1 MARKFTGKGKRD
13 DYWSLAALKG
23 RGWSESLVR
32 KLLGDPDENACNPHF
47 ICAAPQRLY
56 LRTRVKKVEASAAF
70 KAEIAKVRKRRRK
83 AKRVSKER
91 RRKFLEEVSTN
102 IKFKVP
108 VLEEAELIRRACD
121 HYNASD
127 SEFLASPKSSQ
138 EFLDRICVN
147 YLRHCL
153 TDYDEQLD
161 KLRGQVGVDE
171 ARLIVQEAV
180 YYAIWE
186 SYPHL
191 TEECDRQLKRR
202 WEALRDK
209 I

>member
-13 DYWSLAALKG
+13 DYWSLAALKE
-23 RGWSESLVR
+23 RGWTESLVR
-32 KLLGDPDENACNPHF
+32 KLLGDPDEKACNPHY

-56 LRTRVKKVEASAAF
+56 LRTRVKKVEASSIF
-70 KAEIAKVRKRRRK
+70 ETEIVEVRKRKEK
-83 AKRVSKER
+83 AKMVAEKR
-91 RRKFLEEVSTN
+91 RCKFLEDVKKS
-102 IKFKVP
+102 IKFQVK
-108 VLEEAELIRRACD
+108 VLEDSELIRRACD
-121 HYNASD
+121 HYNAGD

-138 EFLDRICVN
+138 EFLDRTCVN

-161 KLRGQVGVDE
+161 NLRGQVGVDE

-180 YYAIWE
+180 YDAIWK
-186 SYPHL
+186 SYPHFM
-191 TEECDRQLKRR
+191 EECDRQLQRR